1 VRLTFEASTIG
12 EILQEMSDFRD
23 AFHGPAKP
31 GSPQGPSPAEVF
43 ADQPPEPSPREAKKR
58 DNIAK
63 ELTAAK
69 ERIATKEKQDVAA
82 KMAKLRAAR
91 TAKAEARKAAE
102 EKPVYDTVE
111 KPVEEPVEEPALE
124 PVEKLE
130 PVDLVAL
137 RTKTLAELQSAYANG
152 KDREVLE
159 LLSRFGN
166 GAKTFRELKPD
177 MFVPIREAIDLGALT

>member
-1 VRLTFEASTIG
+1 MRLTFEANSLK
-12 EILQEMSDFRD
+12 EIFEQIKNTLAGTASY
-23 AFHGPAKP
+23 KP
-31 GSPQGPSPAEVF
+31 PSPEGSTSPVALEAEVF
-43 ADQPPEPSPREAKKR
+43 AEGPNAYVIVSPPSKPENTSKPKLS
-58 DNIAK
+58 
-63 ELTAAK
+63 
-69 ERIATKEKQDVAA
+69 KQDIAA

-91 TAKAEARKAAE
+91 TAKAELRKAAE
-102 EKPVYDTVE
+102 EKPVYKSVE
-111 KPVEEPVEEPALE
+111 KPVEEPVLE

-152 KDREVLE
+152 KDQEVLE

>member
-1 VRLTFEASTIG
+1 VRLTFEARTVG
-12 EILQEMSDFRD
+12 EILQEINHFLD
-23 AFHGPAKP
+23 AYHGPAKAA
-31 GSPQGPSPAEVF
+31 SPQGPSPAEVF
-43 ADQPPEPSPREAKKR
+43 ADLPPDPSPEKTTKP
-58 DNIAK
+58 DK
-63 ELTAAK
+63 
-69 ERIATKEKQDVAA
+69 ATKHDIAA

-111 KPVEEPVEEPALE
+111 KPVEEPVLE

-152 KDREVLE
+152 KDQEVLE